1 MELALKLMLEET
13 GLPKPVIDN
22 VEKIGAKKAS
32 AFATYVTEA
41 SEVSRFIRGV
51 EFGSD
56 DEKDAALAML
66 RLAWMTAKAN
76 LEHGLKRKASGLM
89 EEVPEGPLPAELHQ
103 ALVDTSCK
111 FYQWDFLDPA
121 IICTDSIVGK
131 TRREFQ
137 SWAHTVF
144 PIAKATSQAAAMASH
159 SSGGKRQRLTERFC
173 LVDDLADPEDD
184 VKVKDTL
191 PMVDFLENFERLTVT
206 WAVAG
211 CYSVTNTMSSE
222 PNATC
227 LYVKQHEVD
236 TYRREFSL
244 EAGNLRKY
252 FTEGSSVRYLTAV
265 EESMR
270 GEAVKNARPPK
281 KKPYG
286 KSLVL
291 AVETKASAWT
301 KFRNLLIPRSEPTK
315 PKGHVQPQ
323 LIPGLP
329 AIMDQSGGGKAN
341 GKGKQPKKL
350 RNSGKGTTSAQLT
363 TADGARPCF
372 KFNSKDGCKQK
383 ECRFPHVCNAVLPSG
398 FLCGQKHTQMAH
410 KN

>member
-13 GLPKPVIDN
+13 GLPKEVINN

-32 AFATYVTEA
+32 SFATYISEA
-41 SEVSRFIRGV
+41 SEVTRFIRGMS
-51 EFGSD
+51 FGD
-56 DEKDAALAML
+56 DEDARDAALSML

-121 IICTDSIVGK
+121 IVCTDSIVGK

-184 VKVKDTL
+184 QKVKDTL
-191 PMVDFLENFERLTVT
+191 PMIDFLENFERLTVT
-206 WAVAG
+206 WTVAG
-211 CYSVTNTMSSE
+211 CYSVSNTMSSE
-222 PNATC
+222 TDATC

-244 EAGNLRKY
+244 EAGNLRKF

-315 PKGHVQPQ
+315 PRVQTNTLP
-323 LIPGLP
+323 IPGLP
-329 AIMDQSGGGKAN
+329 AIMDQNTGGKAN
-341 GKGKQPKKL
+341 GKGKQPRKQKA
-350 RNSGKGTTSAQLT
+350 KGGQSNQLT

-372 KFNSKDGCKQK
+372 RFNSKDGCKQK
-383 ECRFPHVCNAVLPSG
+383 DCRFPHVCNAVLSNG
-398 FLCGQKHTQMAH
+398 FLCGQKHTQLAH

>member
-1 MELALKLMLEET
+1 M
-13 GLPKPVIDN
+13 
-22 VEKIGAKKAS
+22 
-32 AFATYVTEA
+32 
-41 SEVSRFIRGV
+41 
-51 EFGSD
+51 
-56 DEKDAALAML
+56 AA
-66 RLAWMTAKAN
+66 
-76 LEHGLKRKASGLM
+76 
-89 EEVPEGPLPAELHQ
+89 
-103 ALVDTSCK
+103 
-111 FYQWDFLDPA
+111 
-121 IICTDSIVGK
+121 
-131 TRREFQ
+131 
-137 SWAHTVF
+137 
-144 PIAKATSQAAAMASH
+144 H

-173 LVDDLADPEDD
+173 LVDDLAEPEDD
-184 VKVKDTL
+184 SKTKDTL

-206 WAVAG
+206 WTVAG
-211 CYSVTNTMSSE
+211 CYQVTDTSSST

-315 PKGHVQPQ
+315 PRVQTNYQ
-323 LIPGLP
+323 TTIPGLP
-329 AIMDQSGGGKAN
+329 AIMDQNMGAKAN
-341 GKGKQPKKL
+341 GKGKQT
-350 RNSGKGTTSAQLT
+350 KGNQSTQLT
-363 TADGARPCF
+363 TAEGARPCF
-372 KFNSKDGCKQK
+372 RFNSKEGCKQK
-383 ECRFPHVCNAVLPSG
+383 DCRFPHVCNAVLPSG
-398 FLCGQKHTQMAH
+398 FLCGQKHKQHEH